1 MADFFIQLLFF
12 PAAFVSLI
20 VSAIGILKDKYWLIL
35 IGVVLFFP
43 FSYYMFGA
51 SHANPFAFLP
61 LLFQVISAAAVR
73 EKNKLWAWILLV
85 PSIAVLLWI
94 VRAVLIY
101 QISF

>member
-20 VSAIGILKDKYWLIL
+20 VSAIGVHKDKYGLVIL
-35 IGVVLFFP
+35 GAFLFFP

-61 LLFQVISAAAVR
+61 LLFQVISAAAIR
-73 EKNKLWAWILLV
+73 EKNKLWAWILLA
-85 PSIAVLLWI
+85 PSFLAMLWIVGAVLLYQ
-94 VRAVLIY
+94 VR
-101 QISF
+101 

>member
-1 MADFFIQLLFF
+1 MAEFFIQLLFF

-20 VSAIGILKDKYWLIL
+20 VSVIGILKDKYWLVI
-35 IGVVLFFP
+35 IGTVLFLP

-73 EKNKLWAWILLV
+73 EKNKLWAWILLA
-85 PSIAVLLWI
+85 PSFLAMLWI
-94 VRAVLIY
+94 VGVVLLY
-101 QISF
+101 QIS